1 MHAVAK
7 CVAYLRA
14 QIIASRQLQLRLRT
28 PAPSADPAPV
38 SAPCSLLLA
47 SLLIN
52 KALYSCP
59 ERLRQTGRQKGAY
72 TWKNNTKIISWPY
85 KKSHICIFCKYSPY
99 HLKNI

>member
-38 SAPCSLLLA
+38 SAPCSLLPA
-47 SLLIN
+47 
-52 KALYSCP
+52 P
-59 ERLRQTGRQKGAY
+59 RQFA
-72 TWKNNTKIISWPY
+72 N
-85 KKSHICIFCKYSPY
+85 
-99 HLKNI
+99 

>member
-1 MHAVAK
+1 VAK

-72 TWKNNTKIISWPY
+72 TWKNKTKLISLPY
-85 KKSHICIFCKYSPY
+85 KKKLTSASLCKYSS
-99 HLKNI
+99 